1 MLPSLKTFLSDKLAA
16 YQQRRLAQGG
26 FTMIELLIV
35 IAIIG
40 VLAVAVLSSIN
51 PIEQINKGRDT
62 RLRSDASQLLAA
74 TDRYYASKEVY
85 PWNVTTDSYTSTTLN
100 DPEALFD
107 FSASGR
113 DWDWGNVMVET
124 AEIKESFVARLASD
138 NSIIVAKPAGVTATT
153 YACFLPASLAFKEEA
168 MTKCADG
175 VAPPVIGDFDPCE
188 DDEDVDADNYL
199 CLP

>member
-1 MLPSLKTFLSDKLAA
+1 MLPQIRSFLIKAA
-16 YQQRRLAQGG
+16 ALYRQRRASQAG

-62 RLRSDASQLLAA
+62 RLRSDASQILAA
-74 TDRYYASKEVY
+74 SDRYYASKEVY
-85 PWNVTTDSYTSTTLN
+85 PWNVTTAGYTSTTVD
-100 DPEALFD
+100 DPEAEFD
-107 FSASGR
+107 FSADAR
-113 DWDWGNVMVET
+113 DWDWGDELVTT
-124 AEIKESFVARLASD
+124 AEIKESFIARLAGD
-138 NSIIVAKPAGVTATT
+138 NSIVIAKAEGVTATT

-175 VAPPVIGDFDPCE
+175 VAPGTIGTFVACE
-188 DDEDVDADNYL
+188 DDEDPAAENYI